1 VVVGWAGVKMLERE
15 QRPLGTDRFPSAIE
29 EAASQAGRTVARPAH
44 RRRSPFELA
53 VSAWRWALV
62 HSRAVVGLV
71 LVAGAGVWA
80 IARGLAYY
88 GLSPVHLAY
97 DLDQPPWVLL
107 FVSGWLW
114 YRSRRR

>member
-1 VVVGWAGVKMLERE
+1 MVGWAGVKMLERE
-15 QRPLGTDRFPSAIE
+15 QRPLGADRFPSAID
-29 EAASQAGRTVARPAH
+29 EAASQAGRTVVRSAH
-44 RRRSPFELA
+44 GRRSPAELA
-53 VSAWRWALV
+53 VAAWRWALV

-80 IARGLAYY
+80 IARGLTYY

-107 FVSGWLW
+107 LVSGCVW
-114 YRSRRR
+114 YRSQRL